1 MALFLQHVIDAITY
15 GSQFALY
22 ALGIALIFGIMG
34 LINFAHGELIMVGA
48 YTIILI
54 GQPPWPVVVIA
65 TIAVAIVFALGM
77 ERVAFRPLRSAN
89 PSTLLIASFA
99 VSYGLQ
105 NLAILIE
112 GSAPQG
118 TSVSTWLSESV
129 QIGSVSIPKLDVV
142 TIGVTLVLLV
152 ALGLFLQRTR
162 MGVQMRAAA
171 EDFRMARILGVKANT
186 VIATAFAMSGLLA
199 GIGAYLLVAQTGE
212 VAPDI
217 GTNPVLY
224 AFVATVL
231 GGMGSL
237 RGAVL
242 GGYVFGAIFVGLQ
255 AYLPL
260 ELRSYR
266 DAFAFAAVIVMLLV
280 RPQGLDRRQVDG
292 DPRLMLGRAV
302 LTGIRAVWP
311 LPALL
316 VLVVLAA
323 EIVWA
328 TSGPVTKGVVVVALI
343 NLILV
348 VGLYVFVGNSGV
360 FSFGSIGFAAIGAY
374 TAGLLVIPSE
384 QKEILQPDLPGF
396 IAQHEF
402 RKRRRD
408 ADGRPRG
415 GDRRRRVRDPADAL
429 ERLLP
434 QVLRRSRCS

>member
-48 YTIILI
+48 YTLVLI
-54 GQPPWPVVVIA
+54 GHPPWPVMVLA
-65 TIAVAIVFALGM
+65 TVAVAIVFALGM
-77 ERVAFRPLRSAN
+77 ERVAFRPLRGAN
-89 PSTLLIASFA
+89 PATLLIASFA

-112 GSAPQG
+112 GSAPKG

-129 QIGSVSIPKLDVV
+129 QIGSVSIPKLDLV
-142 TIGVTLVLLV
+142 TVGVTLVLLI

-171 EDFRMARILGVKANT
+171 EDFRMARILGVNANI
-186 VIATAFAMSGLLA
+186 VIATAFGISGLLA

-217 GTNPVLY
+217 GSNPVLY

-280 RPQGLDRRQVDG
+280 RPQGLIVARS
-292 DPRLMLGRAV
+292 AV
-302 LTGIRAVWP
+302 
-311 LPALL
+311 
-316 VLVVLAA
+316 
-323 EIVWA
+323 
-328 TSGPVTKGVVVVALI
+328 S
-343 NLILV
+343 
-348 VGLYVFVGNSGV
+348 
-360 FSFGSIGFAAIGAY
+360 
-374 TAGLLVIPSE
+374 
-384 QKEILQPDLPGF
+384 
-396 IAQHEF
+396 
-402 RKRRRD
+402 
-408 ADGRPRG
+408 
-415 GDRRRRVRDPADAL
+415 RV
-429 ERLLP
+429 
-434 QVLRRSRCS
+434 

>member
-48 YTIILI
+48 YTIVLI
-54 GQPPWPVVVIA
+54 GHPPWPVVVVA
-65 TIAVAIVFALGM
+65 TIAVAVSFALAM
-77 ERVAFRPLRSAN
+77 ERVAFRPLRGAN
-89 PSTLLIASFA
+89 PATLLIASFA

-129 QIGSVSIPKLDVV
+129 QIGSVSIPRLDLV
-142 TIGVTLVLLV
+142 TIAVTLVLLI

-171 EDFRMARILGVKANT
+171 EDFRMARILGVNANT
-186 VIATAFAMSGLLA
+186 VIAIAFAMSGLLA
-199 GIGAYLLVAQTGE
+199 GIGAYLLVTQTGE

-217 GTNPVLY
+217 GSNPVLY

-266 DAFAFAAVIVMLLV
+266 DAFAFAAVIMMLLI
-280 RPQGLDRRQVDG
+280 RPQGLIVARS
-292 DPRLMLGRAV
+292 
-302 LTGIRAVWP
+302 
-311 LPALL
+311 
-316 VLVVLAA
+316 AA
-323 EIVWA
+323 
-328 TSGPVTKGVVVVALI
+328 T
-343 NLILV
+343 
-348 VGLYVFVGNSGV
+348 
-360 FSFGSIGFAAIGAY
+360 
-374 TAGLLVIPSE
+374 
-384 QKEILQPDLPGF
+384 
-396 IAQHEF
+396 
-402 RKRRRD
+402 
-408 ADGRPRG
+408 
-415 GDRRRRVRDPADAL
+415 RV
-429 ERLLP
+429 
-434 QVLRRSRCS
+434 

>member
-22 ALGIALIFGIMG
+22 ALGIALIFGIMR

-48 YTIILI
+48 YTILLI
-54 GQPPWPVVVIA
+54 GQPPWPVVVVA
-65 TIAVAIVFALGM
+65 TVVMAIVFALAM
-77 ERVAFRPLRSAN
+77 ERVAFRPLRGAN
-89 PSTLLIASFA
+89 PPTLLIASFA

-129 QIGSVSIPKLDVV
+129 EIGSVSIPKLDVV
-142 TIGVTLVLLV
+142 TISVTLVLLL

-162 MGVQMRAAA
+162 AGVQMRAAA
-171 EDFRMARILGVKANT
+171 EDFQMARILGVKANT

-217 GTNPVLY
+217 GNNPVLY

-280 RPQGLDRRQVDG
+280 RPQGL
-292 DPRLMLGRAV
+292 
-302 LTGIRAVWP
+302 
-311 LPALL
+311 
-316 VLVVLAA
+316 
-323 EIVWA
+323 
-328 TSGPVTKGVVVVALI
+328 VVAR
-343 NLILV
+343 
-348 VGLYVFVGNSGV
+348 S
-360 FSFGSIGFAAIGAY
+360 
-374 TAGLLVIPSE
+374 TAT
-384 QKEILQPDLPGF
+384 
-396 IAQHEF
+396 
-402 RKRRRD
+402 
-408 ADGRPRG
+408 
-415 GDRRRRVRDPADAL
+415 RV
-429 ERLLP
+429 
-434 QVLRRSRCS
+434 